1 MTKKWEISFGL
12 IGGSA
17 ALLFFGGIAVTFNQ
31 MSLSNFRET
40 YQALS
45 LEYIGSVEE
54 TFELLRKTTG
64 LFSVTLFLSLIGL
77 CLALYLSLKGKASPM
92 AALIYLVSG
101 VLLLFGT
108 HFIAYPFVFF
118 YLLAA
123 GSSMYRQKIEQ
134 RWEADVSK

>member
-1 MTKKWEISFGL
+1 MSFL
-12 IGGSA
+12 
-17 ALLFFGGIAVTFNQ
+17 
-31 MSLSNFRET
+31 NFRET

-77 CLALYLSLKGKASPM
+77 CLALYLSLKGEASPA
-92 AALIYLVSG
+92 AALIYLVFRSPAVVRYTIHCLPFCLFLSISSG
-101 VLLLFGT
+101 FKHVS
-108 HFIAYPFVFF
+108 P
-118 YLLAA
+118 
-123 GSSMYRQKIEQ
+123 KIEQ

>member
-77 CLALYLSLKGKASPM
+77 CLALYLSLKGKASPA

-108 HFIAYPFVFF
+108 QFIAYPFVFF

>member
-64 LFSVTLFLSLIGL
+64 LFSVSLFLSLSGL
-77 CLALYLSLKGKASPM
+77 CLALYLSLRGKASPM

-108 HFIAYPFVFF
+108 QFIAYPFVFF

>member
-77 CLALYLSLKGKASPM
+77 CLALYLSLKGKASPA

-108 HFIAYPFVFF
+108 QFIAYLFVFF